1 MKAAHKSLRSSTNRL
16 SSSPAR
22 SSRKGFN
29 LIEVMIGLGILSV
42 LGLALVGNTILN
54 MKMAHAAVLR
64 NTAYSTAQSFLE
76 QIRSLEIED
85 IEASV
90 AAPATVPL
98 ETVSVSALEA
108 LDGDYFEK
116 DYIYL
121 NDPAPDSQGRQNH
134 KKILIDLQETA
145 SGDLKRIVMDM
156 WLDVNIE
163 KLQRGSGY
171 IIEIDFI
178 YSTDGLTA
186 AFLPKKSIRLATIK
200 SNNQPLSG
208 S

>member
-1 MKAAHKSLRSSTNRL
+1 M
-16 SSSPAR
+16 
-22 SSRKGFN
+22 
-29 LIEVMIGLGILSV
+29 EVMIGLGILSI
-42 LGLALVGNTILN
+42 LGLSLVGNTILN

-90 AAPATVPL
+90 AAPETVPL

-121 NDPAPDSQGRQNH
+121 KDPAADSQGRQNH

-163 KLQRGSGY
+163 KLKQGSGY